1 MHRVFFGLEVP
12 AEIKDRLW
20 QVRTEVVGARWQ
32 SAAQMHL
39 TLLYLGNM
47 DNERLSAVCEAARH
61 ISLTAFDL
69 NVTGLGYFGQPLAPR
84 YLWAGVEPQTPVI
97 SLHSAIKSQ
106 MENLGLTTERRA
118 FCPHITL
125 ARFKPQS
132 DSVERLLAE
141 QSETHF
147 GSFQVDQFVLFET
160 QKDSAGSVYTVIER
174 FVV

>member
-1 MHRVFFGLEVP
+1 MRRVFFGLEVP

-20 QVRTEVVGARWQ
+20 QVRTEMAGARWQ
-32 SAAQMHL
+32 SAEQMHL
-39 TLLYLGNM
+39 TLLFLGNM

-69 NVTGLGYFGQPLAPR
+69 NVTGLGYFGQPHAPR
-84 YLWAGVEPQTPVI
+84 YLWAGVEPKTPVI
-97 SLHSAIKSQ
+97 SLHSAIKNQ
-106 MENLGLTTERRA
+106 MESLGFTTDSRT

-132 DSVERLLAE
+132 DSVECLLAE
-141 QSETHF
+141 QSETLF

-160 QKDSAGSVYTVIER
+160 QQESAGSVYTVLER
-174 FVV
+174 FAV